1 VTHNGGIYGDGLVF
15 QLRHEHGEWGM
26 TVLHNF
32 DFDFAQDGVGPNNQ
46 MIFDSA
52 GNLYGT
58 TTFGGA
64 NNSGTV
70 YELTPEADGSWT
82 EQILWN
88 FNQGSGSEVQC
99 CLVFDAAGDLYGT
112 AFAGGQ
118 YNQGTVFELI
128 PQAGGAWTAHVL
140 HSFGGDAA
148 DGKMPS
154 GVIFDAAGNLYG
166 TTTEGGLYSL
176 RHRPYG
182 IAFKLTPEAGGAWTE
197 TILHSF
203 GGGKDGAFPSGNL
216 FLDAH
221 GNLYGTTQWGG
232 TKTGPLA
239 YSGTLFEIELQ

>member
-1 VTHNGGIYGDGLVF
+1 MTHNGGIYGDGLVF

-32 DFDFAQDGVGPNNQ
+32 DFDFAHDGVVPNILL
-46 MIFDSA
+46 IFDSA

-128 PQAGGAWTAHVL
+128 PQAGGA
-140 HSFGGDAA
+140 
-148 DGKMPS
+148 
-154 GVIFDAAGNLYG
+154 
-166 TTTEGGLYSL
+166 
-176 RHRPYG
+176 
-182 IAFKLTPEAGGAWTE
+182 
-197 TILHSF
+197 
-203 GGGKDGAFPSGNL
+203 
-216 FLDAH
+216 
-221 GNLYGTTQWGG
+221 
-232 TKTGPLA
+232 
-239 YSGTLFEIELQ
+239 